1 MVKKRVRQQ
10 VEKLKKLL
18 TQHNFEYQSIIL
30 FGSYA
35 QGLESKHSDIDL
47 CIVVDNKKKEE
58 IPELRSKL
66 NGLVGINGLNMDI
79 IVATIKDY
87 ENNLLSP
94 LLHEVRKKGIKVA

>member
-47 CIVVDNKKKEE
+47 CIVVDNKKK
-58 IPELRSKL
+58 KKFL
-66 NGLVGINGLNMDI
+66 NSEVSLMDWSESTALTWI
-79 IVATIKDY
+79 
-87 ENNLLSP
+87 LLS
-94 LLHEVRKKGIKVA
+94 LQ